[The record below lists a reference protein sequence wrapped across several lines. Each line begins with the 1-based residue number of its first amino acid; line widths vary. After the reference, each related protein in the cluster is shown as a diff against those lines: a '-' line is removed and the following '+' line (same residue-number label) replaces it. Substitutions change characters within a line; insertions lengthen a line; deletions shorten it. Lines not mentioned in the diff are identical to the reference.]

1 METLVGLML
10 AASPVAITAGLL
22 LGAERRQRRRQ
33 SEVSRQI
40 ALTDALH
47 ARLGALVAPVV
58 RLHGRVWEITVAVP
72 VERPGLVSAVLTTV
86 DEVFGRMAYELRL
99 HRQTPVTPVAQARG
113 VARARQESLSWT

>member
-10 AASPVAITAGLL
+10 AASPVAITAVLL
-22 LGAERRQRRRQ
+22 FGAERRQRRRQ
-33 SEVSRQI
+33 SEVARQI

-58 RLHGRVWEITVAVP
+58 RLQRGVWHVSVAVP
-72 VERPGLVSAVLTTV
+72 VEQPGLVSAVLATV
-86 DEVFGRMAYELRL
+86 DDVFGRAAYELRL
-99 HRQTPVTPVAQARG
+99 QRQAPVAPAAQAR